1 MSLDDRNAELEHK
14 LEENPID
21 NQIAVLVRADRRRK
35 WQVLALTV
43 IIAVLTVVAFKTFQ
57 LARLAQSNREAVVAS
72 CETSNEA
79 RKNNTILWDFILK
92 QPSEKP
98 LTAEQQRVRND
109 FIDLKNKTFAPRD
122 CQAEIDNQK

>member
-21 NQIAVLVRADRRRK
+21 NQIEVLVRADRRRK
-35 WQVLALTV
+35 WHLVALSIVTIGM
-43 IIAVLTVVAFKTFQ
+43 IIVSFKTFQ
-57 LARLAQSNREAVVAS
+57 LVKLAQSNKDAVIAS

-79 RKNNTILWDFILK
+79 RRNNTVLWDFILK
-92 QPSEKP
+92 QPPQKP
-98 LTAEQQRVRND
+98 LTKEQQTVRNN

-122 CQAEIDNQK
+122 CQAEINK